1 MSAINCTNCQAIT
14 DTLALFP
21 GGICVECYA
30 VTPEANAP
38 ITALELARLW
48 GSKL

>member
-1 MSAINCTNCQAIT
+1 MSATNCANCQAIT

-48 GSKL
+48 GARI

>member
-1 MSAINCTNCQAIT
+1 MSTIRCTNCQAII

-21 GGICVECYA
+21 GGICVDCYA

-38 ITALELARLW
+38 ITAQQLARLW
-48 GSKL
+48 GARI